1 MSQNINYP
9 SGGKHLLGLPT
20 SGESRP
26 ASIMTT
32 TFRALERFVS
42 DIRDGKNA
50 PTPRGTASPKRRF
63 RLRPNSCGEVDP
75 ALVIDVGVVECSQD
89 EGKVEVSHVIIG
101 GDTPTTEMMTTM
113 DDTRRF
119 QVVQEGHR
127 GDEMDNPNLQKR
139 EGEQQE
145 EEQPEEQQGM
155 YPLATDDDEFENNQ
169 QHEVGYREA
178 YGKLNATSE
187 GCTAGN
193 YRADIGDGMGYADSS
208 QRLNAISP
216 EQLCCK
222 SVGEGTNVKT
232 SIGVQPLSHHERHR
246 LESQQTYT
254 NFQLILLTLPR

>member
-1 MSQNINYP
+1 
-9 SGGKHLLGLPT
+9 
-20 SGESRP
+20 
-26 ASIMTT
+26 
-32 TFRALERFVS
+32 
-42 DIRDGKNA
+42 
-50 PTPRGTASPKRRF
+50 
-63 RLRPNSCGEVDP
+63 
-75 ALVIDVGVVECSQD
+75 LVIDVGVVECSQD
-89 EGKVEVSHVIIG
+89 EGKVEVSHDIIG
-101 GDTPTTEMMTTM
+101 GDTPTTEIVTTM

-127 GDEMDNPNLQKR
+127 GDEMDNPNLQMR

-246 LESQQTYT
+246 LESQQTHT